1 MAFDLYAVV
10 RVPFPFTDRNA
21 TKNRPAVVLSDRG
34 AFNAPAG
41 HSVMAMITSQ
51 ANPPWPL
58 DCTLTDLA
66 AAGLPAPSRVRFKL
80 FTLDHR
86 LVRGEIGKLAPEDI
100 AQVRAGLTELLGGS
114 R

>member
-1 MAFDLYAVV
+1 MKQ
-10 RVPFPFTDRNA
+10 N
-21 TKNRPAVVLSDRG
+21 
-34 AFNAPAG
+34 
-41 HSVMAMITSQ
+41 
-51 ANPPWPL
+51 
-58 DCTLTDLA
+58 
-66 AAGLPAPSRVRFKL
+66 FKL

>member
-1 MAFDLYAVV
+1 VAFDLYAVV
-10 RVPFPFTDRNA
+10 RVPFPFTDGNA
-21 TKNRPAVVLSDRG
+21 TKNRPAVVLSDRV

-86 LVRGEIGKLAPEDI
+86 LVRGEIGKLALEDI